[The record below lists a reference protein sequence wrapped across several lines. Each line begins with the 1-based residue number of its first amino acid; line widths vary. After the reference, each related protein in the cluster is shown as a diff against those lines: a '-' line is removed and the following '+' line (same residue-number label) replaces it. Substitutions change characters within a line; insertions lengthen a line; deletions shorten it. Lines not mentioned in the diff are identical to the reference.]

1 MLARLRLD
9 EDRLFLVLAVFTGGF
24 AGFIAVLYHLFLDSL
39 FTSLFGGIDFTRHTD
54 WRLVAVPMLGGLLAA
69 LVLKWL
75 PQARGSGVAHTKI
88 AIVARDGYISLRSTM
103 GKFFASG
110 IAIGMGQS
118 MGPEGPAIHIG
129 AGVASLIGRLT
140 SLSKDKLQQLIPVGA
155 AAGLAAV
162 FNAPIT
168 AVLFILEEV
177 IGDVNTPLLG
187 STIVAAVV
195 AVIVARSVLGGEPL
209 FQVPAY
215 TLGGSSELLIFAVL
229 GLIGGAASVGFTSG
243 LAWARIRIRRV
254 PPRLRFWMP
263 VVGAALVGLMALLF
277 PQILSVGYNYVNDVL
292 NGRMGLSTMFWLTIF
307 KILATALC
315 IAFGN
320 VGGLFAPSLFMGAM
334 LGGAVGG
341 FAHILFPASRLSD
354 VGAYALIGMGTMF
367 AGVNRTPMTSIFMIF
382 EVTQDYNLIMPLMVA
397 NILAYAVA
405 GRLQHEG
412 IYEIMAEQDGIHLPS
427 SKNRHVLQRLTNSD
441 ALAPSSVFFH
451 AGESVQQVL
460 PRVQGMEQSA
470 FPVMK
475 DGALLGLVATKA
487 LTREMAEHRPQT
499 PVGNLAEW
507 QHSAMVFPD
516 ESLEDS
522 LRKLGNG
529 APVLAVVSRLDS
541 HQLLGV
547 LTTSDIMNAFGIAAR
562 SAPVETAADPVSA
575 GSRT

>member
-1 MLARLRLD
+1 M
-9 EDRLFLVLAVFTGGF
+9 LAVFTGGF

-39 FTSLFGGIDFTRHTD
+39 FTSLFGGIDFARHTD
-54 WRLVAVPMLGGLLAA
+54 WRLVAIPMLGGLLAA
-69 LVLKWL
+69 LILKWL

-88 AIVARDGYISLRSTM
+88 AIVARDGYISLRSTI
-103 GKFFASG
+103 GKFLASG
-110 IAIGMGQS
+110 TAIGFGQS

-140 SLSKDKLQQLIPVGA
+140 SLSKDKLQQLVPVGA

-209 FQVPAY
+209 FQVPSY
-215 TLGGSSELLIFAVL
+215 TLGGGSELLVFAVL

-243 LAWARIRIRRV
+243 LAWARVRLRRV
-254 PPRLRFWMP
+254 PARFRFWMP
-263 VVGAALVGLMALLF
+263 VAGSTLVGLMALAF

-292 NGRMGLSTMFWLTIF
+292 NGRMGLSTMFWLTLF
-307 KILATALC
+307 KIVATAAC

-405 GRLQHEG
+405 SRMQNEG

-427 SKNRHVLQRLTNSD
+427 RKTRHVLQRLTNSD
-441 ALAPSSVFFH
+441 ALAPSFVFFN

-470 FPVMK
+470 FPVMQN
-475 DGALLGLVATKA
+475 GVLIGMVATKA

-499 PVGNLAEW
+499 PVGQLAEW
-507 QHSAMVFPD
+507 PHAAIVFPD

-529 APVLAVVSRLDS
+529 VPVLAVVSRLDS

-562 SAPVETAADPVSA
+562 STPVTANADPVSA
-575 GSRT
+575 GTRN

>member
-1 MLARLRLD
+1 M
-9 EDRLFLVLAVFTGGF
+9 LAVFTGGF

-54 WRLVAVPMLGGLLAA
+54 WRLVVIPMLGGLLAA
-69 LVLKWL
+69 LILKWL

-88 AIVARDGYISLRSTM
+88 AIAARDGYISMRSTM
-103 GKFFASG
+103 GKFLASG
-110 IAIGMGQS
+110 TGIGMGQS

-129 AGVASLIGRLT
+129 AGVASLIGRLA
-140 SLSKDKLQQLIPVGA
+140 SLSKDKLQQLVPVGA

-195 AVIVARSVLGGEPL
+195 AVIVARSVLGSEPL
-209 FQVPAY
+209 FQVPRY
-215 TLGGSSELLIFAVL
+215 TLGGGSELLVFAVL
-229 GLIGGAASVGFTSG
+229 GLIGGAVSVGFTSG
-243 LAWARIRIRRV
+243 LAWARVRLRRV
-254 PPRLRFWMP
+254 PARYRFWMP
-263 VVGAALVGLMALLF
+263 VAGSTLVGLLALAF

-307 KILATALC
+307 KILATGIC

-405 GRLQHEG
+405 TRLQNEG

-427 SKNRHVLQRLTNSD
+427 RKTRHVLQRLTNSD
-441 ALAPSSVFFH
+441 ALAPSYVFFN

-475 DGALLGLVATKA
+475 DGALVGLVATKL

-507 QHSAMVFPD
+507 PHAAIVFPD

-529 APVLAVVSRLDS
+529 VPALAVVSRLDS

-547 LTTSDIMNAFGIAAR
+547 LTTPDIMNAFGIAAR
-562 SAPVETAADPVSA
+562 STPVEVNADPVST
-575 GSRT
+575 GMRT

>member
-1 MLARLRLD
+1 M
-9 EDRLFLVLAVFTGGF
+9 LAVFTGGF

-39 FTSLFGGIDFTRHTD
+39 FTSLFGGIDFSRHTD
-54 WRLVAVPMLGGLLAA
+54 WRLVVIPTVGGLLAA
-69 LVLKWL
+69 LFLKWL

-88 AIVARDGYISLRSTM
+88 AIVARDGYISMRSTI
-103 GKFFASG
+103 GKFLASG
-110 IAIGMGQS
+110 TGIGMGQS

-215 TLGGSSELLIFAVL
+215 TLGGSSELLVFAVL
-229 GLIGGAASVGFTSG
+229 GLIGGAASAGFTSG
-243 LAWARIRIRRV
+243 LAWARIRLRRV
-254 PPRLRFWMP
+254 PARYRFWMP
-263 VVGAALVGLMALLF
+263 VVGSALVGLMALLF

-292 NGRMGLSTMFWLTIF
+292 NNRMGLSTMFWLTIF
-307 KILATALC
+307 KILATGVC

-405 GRLQHEG
+405 SRLQNEG

-427 SKNRHVLQRLTNSD
+427 GKNRHVLQRLTNSD
-441 ALAPSSVFFH
+441 ALAPSYVFFN
-451 AGESVQQVL
+451 AGETVQQVL
-460 PRVQGMEQSA
+460 PRVQGMEQSS
-470 FPVMK
+470 FPVLAN
-475 DGALLGLVATKA
+475 GALVGLVPTKV

-499 PVGNLAEW
+499 PIGNLSQWPHEAV
-507 QHSAMVFPD
+507 VFPD

-529 APVLAVVSRLDS
+529 APILAVVSRLDA

-562 SAPVETAADPVSA
+562 ATPMEASADPVSA

>member
-1 MLARLRLD
+1 M
-9 EDRLFLVLAVFTGGF
+9 LAVFTGGL
-24 AGFIAVLYHLFLDSL
+24 AGFIAVLYHLFLDSIY
-39 FTSLFGGIDFTRHTD
+39 TALFGGIDFVRHTD
-54 WRLVAVPMLGGLLAA
+54 WRLVAYPVVGGLLAS
-69 LVLKWL
+69 LILKWL

-88 AIVARDGYISLRSTM
+88 AIVARDGYISVRSTI
-103 GKFFASG
+103 GKFLASG
-110 IAIGMGQS
+110 IGIGMGQS

-140 SLSKDKLQQLIPVGA
+140 SLSKDKLQQLVPVGA

-168 AVLFILEEV
+168 AVLFVLEEV

-209 FQVPAY
+209 FRVPAY
-215 TLGGSSELLIFAVL
+215 SLGGGSELLVFAVL
-229 GLIGGAASVGFTSG
+229 GVIGGAASAGFTSG
-243 LAWARIRIRRV
+243 MAALRLRLGRV
-254 PPRLRFWMP
+254 PSKYRFWLP
-263 VVGAALVGLMALLF
+263 AAGSAVVGLCALAY
-277 PQILSVGYNYVNDVL
+277 PQVLSVGYNYVNDVL
-292 NGRMGLSTMFWLTIF
+292 NGRMGLSTMFWLAVL
-307 KILATALC
+307 KIVATAAC
-315 IAFGN
+315 VAFGN
-320 VGGLFAPSLFMGAM
+320 VGGMFAPSLFMGAM
-334 LGGAVGG
+334 LGGALGS

-405 GRLQHEG
+405 GRLQSEG

-427 SKNRHVLQRLTNSD
+427 GKTRDVLRKLTNSD
-441 ALAPSSVFFH
+441 ALPPSYVFFD

-470 FPVMK
+470 FPVLS
-475 DGALLGLVATKA
+475 GGNFIGLISTKV

-499 PVGNLAEW
+499 RVGDLAEW
-507 QHSAMVFPD
+507 TSGLVVFPD
-516 ESLEDS
+516 ESMEDS
-522 LRKLGNG
+522 LRKLGKG
-529 APVLAVVSRLDS
+529 APMLAVVSRLNS

-547 LTTSDIMNAFGIAAR
+547 LTTPDIMNAFGIAASSIR
-562 SAPVETAADPVSA
+562 QEKTPSTPVSA
-575 GSRT
+575 GTQS

>member
-1 MLARLRLD
+1 MRLD

-39 FTSLFGGIDFTRHTD
+39 FTSLFGGIDFSRHTD
-54 WRLVAVPMLGGLLAA
+54 WRLVVIPTVGGLLAA
-69 LVLKWL
+69 LFLKWL

-88 AIVARDGYISLRSTM
+88 AIVARDGYISMRSTI
-103 GKFFASG
+103 GKFLASG
-110 IAIGMGQS
+110 TGIGMGQS

-215 TLGGSSELLIFAVL
+215 TLGGSSELLVFAVL
-229 GLIGGAASVGFTSG
+229 GLIGGAASAGFTSG
-243 LAWARIRIRRV
+243 LAWARIRLRRV
-254 PPRLRFWMP
+254 PARYRFWMP
-263 VVGAALVGLMALLF
+263 VVGSALVGLMALLF

-292 NGRMGLSTMFWLTIF
+292 NNRMGLSTMFWLTIF
-307 KILATALC
+307 KILATGVC

-405 GRLQHEG
+405 SRLQNEG

-427 SKNRHVLQRLTNSD
+427 GKNRHVLQRLTNSD
-441 ALAPSSVFFH
+441 ALAPSYVFFN
-451 AGESVQQVL
+451 AGETVQQVL
-460 PRVQGMEQSA
+460 PRVQGMEQSS
-470 FPVMK
+470 FPVLAN
-475 DGALLGLVATKA
+475 GALVGLVPTKV

-499 PVGNLAEW
+499 PIGNLSQWPHEAV
-507 QHSAMVFPD
+507 VFPD

-529 APVLAVVSRLDS
+529 APILAVVSRLDA

-562 SAPVETAADPVSA
+562 ATPMEASADPVSA